1 MTDQP
6 RFVARGAGYTSWAGH
21 AVDGLEAVRVEEQEE
36 QTRKAHAVWAEQQ
49 RRRWGQA
56 ARVIDAALA
65 AFVSGGVDRRIASDL
80 RVIRRTTERVARRL
94 DT

>member
-6 RFVARGAGYTSWAGH
+6 RYIARTMGYTNWAGH
-21 AVDGLEAVRVEEQEE
+21 AVDPLEAVRADEQEE

-65 AFVSGGVDRRIASDL
+65 TFVSGGVDRRIASDL
-80 RVIRRTTERVARRL
+80 RVIRRTAERVTRRL
-94 DT
+94 DA